1 MKYIIRNNKL
11 YQFGVVRVK
20 KIIQV
25 PNSIYANLL
34 EKSDVLLLFF
44 LRS

>member
-11 YQFGVVRVK
+11 YQFGVVRVT

-25 PNSIYANLL
+25 PNSIYEIAKLGGRQ
-34 EKSDVLLLFF
+34 SV
-44 LRS
+44 